1 MTAPGAGDDWRK
13 ADSRLGGGMWN
24 ACSLRRRTA
33 QGGVG
38 AALRSLVVVAWRWIA
53 DGIVKFIVNAIAGH
67 TQSHFGYRG
76 RA

>member
-1 MTAPGAGDDWRK
+1 MFFSKESIKWTGTERGAH
-13 ADSRLGGGMWN
+13 GGL
-24 ACSLRRRTA
+24 AA
-33 QGGVG
+33 G